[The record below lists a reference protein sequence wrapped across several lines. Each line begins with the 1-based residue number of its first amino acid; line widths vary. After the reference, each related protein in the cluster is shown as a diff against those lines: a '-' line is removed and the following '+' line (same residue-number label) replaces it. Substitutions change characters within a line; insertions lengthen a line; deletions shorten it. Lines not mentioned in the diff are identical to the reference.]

1 MDGRR
6 RHAPA
11 PGYIREH
18 AHCSMSVEGS
28 QWLGQDI
35 ESSPMMGRTRI
46 FTDRAAA
53 GIALAQEL
61 QGRLL
66 PQPLLVLAL
75 PRGGVAVG
83 YEVAHI
89 LQAPLDV
96 MLVRKIGL
104 PGQPELAMGAVAC
117 GGIVVRDAA
126 IEKAFPDLV
135 EGFDVAVA
143 QQRAELERREK
154 LFRAG
159 LPPLQL
165 TGKTVVLVD
174 DGIATGS
181 TMLAA
186 LRAARRAGAA
196 RVVAAAPVAS
206 SQATALV
213 RAETDAIVIL
223 QTPPAL
229 LAVGEW
235 YRDFE
240 QLEDAQVCRLLDRS
254 HRTAWRPAAGDGAR
268 A

>member
-1 MDGRR
+1 MTGR
-6 RHAPA
+6 
-11 PGYIREH
+11 
-18 AHCSMSVEGS
+18 S
-28 QWLGQDI
+28 
-35 ESSPMMGRTRI
+35 RI

-61 QGRLL
+61 QARLL
-66 PQPLLVLAL
+66 PPPVIVLAL

-83 YEVAHI
+83 CEVARI

-104 PGQPELAMGAVAC
+104 PGQPELAMGAIAS
-117 GGIVVRDAA
+117 GGIVVHDAA
-126 IEKAFPDLV
+126 IQKAFPDLV
-135 EGFDVAVA
+135 QGFDQVAA
-143 QQRAELERREK
+143 QQRVELERRER
-154 LFRAG
+154 LYRAG
-159 LPPLQL
+159 LAPLQL

-186 LRAARRAGAA
+186 VRAARRAGAA
-196 RVVAAAPVAS
+196 GIVAAAPVAS
-206 SQATALV
+206 SQAAALV
-213 RAETDAIVIL
+213 RAEADAVVIL

-254 HRTAWRPAAGDGAR
+254 HRTAWRPAAADGAR